1 VRAGEME
8 AQEPA
13 EEGSLTWVKHDDGFS
28 QNRKV
33 AKLTDKAYR
42 LHFCALEH
50 CARNLTDG
58 TIMDYEMGN
67 VFAVAQIKRGGLSYV
82 AELVDACLWKTII
95 HGYEIH
101 EYLEHNPSAA
111 DVKEV
116 RKRNAERQ
124 KKHREGKRHGV
135 TNTVT
140 DGVSNGVT
148 NSVSHTAPSH
158 PIPKEQRTSIATP
171 VDNSR
176 EEHLTET
183 LSYMD
188 SIDFQGRPRLEALA
202 LGPTLMDE
210 AIRRTRSR
218 QDVDNPAAYFTTVTR
233 NLLAVQK
240 AWKSDMPL
248 EDRLLVYVRNAGHE
262 YDDFTL
268 IDELGRKGADSELID
283 RLLVKADE
291 IRREAA

>member
-1 VRAGEME
+1 
-8 AQEPA
+8 
-13 EEGSLTWVKHDDGFS
+13 LTWVKHDDGFS

-58 TIMDYEMGN
+58 TIMDYELSN
-67 VFAVAQIKRGGLSYV
+67 VFAVAQIKRNGLGYV

-140 DGVSNGVT
+140 ESERNGVT
-148 NSVSHTAPSH
+148 NGVSHAAPSR
-158 PIPKEQRTSIATP
+158 PIPYKEKPSIRL
-171 VDNSR
+171 VGEKR
-176 EEHLTET
+176 EEILAEFETKAEKVGLTKK
-183 LSYMD
+183 
-188 SIDFQGRPRLEALA
+188 QKARGRM
-202 LGPTLMDE
+202 LGPDKIAEVMLDVF
-210 AIRRTRSR
+210 SR
-218 QDVDNPAAYFTTVTR
+218 GDVDNVAAYFVTAIENKHAEGR
-233 NLLAVQK
+233 PY
-240 AWKSDMPL
+240 KSEVPL
-248 EDRLLVYVRNAGHE
+248 EERLLEYVRNEGFE
-262 YDDFTL
+262 YSNELVTADLRERGAT
-268 IDELGRKGADSELID
+268 DESMIA

-291 IRREAA
+291 IRNEEAA